1 MEKIFLTYI
10 YFNVDN
16 IHFRMYTITINR
28 TTRKELQMKKEIK
41 FPSGFLIIEVQWI
54 SKKRLD
60 YVVKCA
66 ELGRFDLLGMTTE
79 DVKQIL
85 EEHERKVKTT

>member
-1 MEKIFLTYI
+1 
-10 YFNVDN
+10 
-16 IHFRMYTITINR
+16 
-28 TTRKELQMKKEIK
+28 MKKEIK
-41 FPSGFLIIEVQWI
+41 FPSGFLIIEVQWV

-85 EEHERKVKTT
+85 EEHERKVKTTWVESTW

>member
-1 MEKIFLTYI
+1 
-10 YFNVDN
+10 
-16 IHFRMYTITINR
+16 
-28 TTRKELQMKKEIK
+28 MKKKIK

-66 ELGRFDLLGMTTE
+66 ELGRFDLLGMTTDE
-79 DVKQIL
+79 VKQIL
-85 EEHERKVKTT
+85 EEHERKVKTTWVESTW

>member
-1 MEKIFLTYI
+1 
-10 YFNVDN
+10 
-16 IHFRMYTITINR
+16 
-28 TTRKELQMKKEIK
+28 MKKEIK

-79 DVKQIL
+79 DVKKIL
-85 EEHERKVKTT
+85 DEVERKERHG

>member
-1 MEKIFLTYI
+1 M
-10 YFNVDN
+10 
-16 IHFRMYTITINR
+16 R
-28 TTRKELQMKKEIK
+28 KEIK
-41 FPSGFLIIEVQWI
+41 FPSGFLIIEVQWV
-54 SKKRLD
+54 SQKRLD

-79 DVKQIL
+79 EVKQIL

>member
-1 MEKIFLTYI
+1 
-10 YFNVDN
+10 
-16 IHFRMYTITINR
+16 
-28 TTRKELQMKKEIK
+28 MKKEIK

-66 ELGRFDLLGMTTE
+66 ELGRFDLLGMTTDE
-79 DVKQIL
+79 VKQIL
-85 EEHERKVKTT
+85 EEHKRKV

>member
-1 MEKIFLTYI
+1 
-10 YFNVDN
+10 
-16 IHFRMYTITINR
+16 
-28 TTRKELQMKKEIK
+28 MKKQIK

-66 ELGRFDLLGMTTE
+66 ELGRFDLLGMTTDE
-79 DVKQIL
+79 VKQIL
-85 EEHERKVKTT
+85 EEHERKVKTTWVESTW

>member
-1 MEKIFLTYI
+1 M
-10 YFNVDN
+10 
-16 IHFRMYTITINR
+16 
-28 TTRKELQMKKEIK
+28 RKQIK
-41 FPSGFLIIEVQWI
+41 FPSGFLTIEVQWV

-66 ELGRFDLLGMTTE
+66 ELGKFDLLGMTTDE
-79 DVKQIL
+79 VKQIL